1 MASLVAGWYAG
12 HADRLVVDVLFPG
25 LDRLQRRLLPPHCTA
40 WQSALDILDDIGHAN
55 AGDVRARL
63 SGLHSQFLD

>member
-1 MASLVAGWYAG
+1 
-12 HADRLVVDVLFPG
+12 

-63 SGLHSQFLD
+63 SGLDSQFLD